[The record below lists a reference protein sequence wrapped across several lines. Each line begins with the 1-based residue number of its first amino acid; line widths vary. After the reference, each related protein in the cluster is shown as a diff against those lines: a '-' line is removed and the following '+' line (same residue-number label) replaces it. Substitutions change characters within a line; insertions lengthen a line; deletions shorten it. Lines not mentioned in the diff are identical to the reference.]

1 MQFGFMPGH
10 TTTDVIFILRYM
22 HEKHHLKEKTMY
34 AAFID
39 LEKAFNRVPRK
50 LLWWSLRKVGVDEW
64 VVHLGK
70 AMYNNAQ
77 SNV

>member
-1 MQFGFMPGH
+1 
-10 TTTDVIFILRYM
+10 
-22 HEKHHLKEKTMY
+22 MY
-34 AAFID
+34 AAFVD